1 MYQSFLWV
9 LILFWVIFY
18 EISTKIYF
26 LAEILAFFSLEEC
39 GDEGVTIGSERYFY
53 YHYVYKMPGHLPGHL
68 PGHFSDYI
76 L

>member
-39 GDEGVTIGSERYFY
+39 GDEEERLAAKDIFTTIVSLKCLDILAIIYCN
-53 YHYVYKMPGHLPGHL
+53 YVA
-68 PGHFSDYI
+68 FS
-76 L
+76 